1 MSLSILTHID
11 YSIVNTPLM
20 RKFLQMKK
28 IGIAFWLALLLI
40 TVYILFCCN
49 IWIEYHPI
57 SVPKH
62 RPVAFRRLLSLD
74 GILNPLIKS
83 IFFGF
88 FNTACPCSQFNRVAF
103 KSLIGLYV
111 IWLDNSIISSDYTT
125 DLGPYQLYNN
135 KSRYNIITIANT
147 LKHKQHSLYS
157 LKTCGPPADYHK

>member
-1 MSLSILTHID
+1 MSLLILTHID
-11 YSIVNTPLM
+11 YSIVNIPLM

-28 IGIAFWLALLLI
+28 IGIAFWLTLLLI

-57 SVPKH
+57 LVPKH
-62 RPVAFRRLLSLD
+62 KPVAFRRLLSLD

-103 KSLIGLYV
+103 KSLIGLYAM
-111 IWLDNSIISSDYTT
+111 WLDNNMVSTDCTT
-125 DLGPYQLYNN
+125 DYGRYQLCDRSQN
-135 KSRYNIITIANT
+135 NIITIANT
-147 LKHKQHSLYS
+147 LQPKQHRLYS
-157 LKTCGPPADYHK
+157 LKTGASPADYHK